1 MWEKPRLGTI
11 LSLTHGIAFTL
22 KHNGALSENN
32 ERDVKMACQSLLQIS
47 HCPLASGHMFGC
59 SFLEVYELPGT
70 FFTSWFTTDM
80 RHPDIHGFWQ
90 KIYHWHHTICCS
102 RTNRSYCR
110 GDTYMMSTKFA
121 QFLTP
126 PCLVAYRIHA
136 TLFPLSFFWGP
147 PSTQPLRTSCKYAP
161 ILVTQNPEILMLA
174 RFSWI
179 DQGVLGE
186 VCLKRL

>member
-1 MWEKPRLGTI
+1 MKWRFPIFGHISAICGWILLQYGSFGSLWISSYTQGPKGSKSPKCESSVSDHWNQPGGLKPVPDRG
-11 LSLTHGIAFTL
+11 
-22 KHNGALSENN
+22 NN
-32 ERDVKMACQSLLQIS
+32 KRDVKMACQSLLQIS

-147 PSTQPLRTSCKYAP
+147 PST
-161 ILVTQNPEILMLA
+161 
-174 RFSWI
+174 
-179 DQGVLGE
+179 
-186 VCLKRL
+186 